1 MKRNSSLPEKIAKD
15 AEEVTSSLLPKKS
28 RDAYY
33 KEFSEF
39 NNWRQENDVCE
50 VSEDVLLA
58 YFFNVKK
65 RFAPSSMWTKYS
77 MLRSTLKLYENR
89 DISQYGK
96 LIAFLKNESKNYK
109 CKKSKVLEREH
120 IQQFLAEAP
129 NKKYLMSKVGRFCY
143 YKMKSNFS
151 HYRSH

>member
-15 AEEVTSSLLPKKS
+15 VEEVTSSLLPKKS

-33 KEFSEF
+33 KELSEF
-39 NNWRQENDVCE
+39 NNWKQENDVCG
-50 VSEDVLLA
+50 VSEDVLLG
-58 YFFNVKK
+58 YFFNAKK
-65 RFAPSSMWTKYS
+65 RFAASSMWTKYS
-77 MLRSTLKLYENR
+77 MLKSTLKLHENT

-120 IQQFLAEAP
+120 IQQFVAEAP
-129 NKKYLMSKVGRFCY
+129 DKKYLMMKVGRFCY
-143 YKMKSNFS
+143 
-151 HYRSH
+151 